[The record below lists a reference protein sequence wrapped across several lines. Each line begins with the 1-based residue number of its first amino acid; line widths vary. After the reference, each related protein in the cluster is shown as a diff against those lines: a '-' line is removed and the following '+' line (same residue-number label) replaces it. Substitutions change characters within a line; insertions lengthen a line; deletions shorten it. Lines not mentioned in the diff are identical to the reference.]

1 LFFPRVFF
9 PRVFFHG
16 AENAR
21 KFARRLRRAKRGG
34 EFVARLDG
42 AEFAL
47 MMTDI
52 LLAPQALAR
61 GRAVADALMQFGIGY
76 LGVEADENRLREA
89 LADGYAVMFGR
100 MDDPRLWQP
109 MAIEGR
115 KLNVL
120 SDPDFE
126 TAAEIMPAIREQYP
140 ELRLLA
146 AALDAV
152 DAKHFAEIGVEA
164 VDDSFG
170 DSTPLAKEV
179 LMELGIEPAAIEDW
193 IARRR
198 QSITEDVREAA

>member
-1 LFFPRVFF
+1 
-9 PRVFFHG
+9 
-16 AENAR
+16 
-21 KFARRLRRAKRGG
+21 
-34 EFVARLDG
+34 
-42 AEFAL
+42 
-47 MMTDI
+47 
-52 LLAPQALAR
+52 
-61 GRAVADALMQFGIGY
+61 
-76 LGVEADENRLREA
+76 
-89 LADGYAVMFGR
+89 

-152 DAKHFAEIGVEA
+152 DAKHFAEIGIEA
-164 VDDSFG
+164 VDDSYG
-170 DSTPLAKEV
+170 DGTPLAKEV
-179 LMELGIEPAAIEDW
+179 LMKLGIEPAAIEDW

-198 QSITEDVREAA
+198 QSVMEDVREAA

>member
-1 LFFPRVFF
+1 M
-9 PRVFFHG
+9 G
-16 AENAR
+16 
-21 KFARRLRRAKRGG
+21 
-34 EFVARLDG
+34 
-42 AEFAL
+42 
-47 MMTDI
+47 
-52 LLAPQALAR
+52 AR